1 MSSSAGPPAP
11 AAGPSSSSAAAWS
24 ALCSAYYASR
34 AGHRV
39 TVIDRGGPSRD
50 CCSFGNAGL
59 VVPSHFVPLAAPG
72 MVGMA
77 LRMMLDPAS
86 PFYVR
91 PRLSAELLEWAWLFF
106 RAATAE
112 RRRARR
118 PAPARP
124 EPGDPRV
131 LRRTGRRLDAD
142 FGFERNG
149 LLMLCR
155 SEETMADE
163 RRTARLAREL
173 GMPADVLDANSRRP
187 GARRP
192 DGRRGRRLFSAD
204 CHLHLRS
211 SWGRCRITWS
221 EPASASSGTTEVTG
235 WRASG
240 AKAAAVRT
248 SGGDFVADEFVLAG
262 GSWSPPVARGLG
274 LKLPLQAGKGYSLTL
289 ERPRRLPRI
298 PAILVEAR
306 VAVTPMGGALRFGGT
321 MELGGLDHEVS
332 PARVRGI
339 VESACRYLPDFTPDD
354 FAGVPAWHGLRPCS
368 PDGLPYLGRSR
379 RCENVIVATGHAMM
393 GLSLGPITGRLV
405 AEILSGPSAVTEHRP
420 IGSRPVWVSGLPS
433 HESRGT
439 HANENAAARCGVCSD
454 PARWF
459 HAGIRP
465 AAVAHLRG
473 RRERASMCPAADS
486 SVSPTAAR

>member
-1 MSSSAGPPAP
+1 MSSSAGPPG
-11 AAGPSSSSAAAWS
+11 AGGKSVVIVGGGVVG
-24 ALCSAYYASR
+24 LCSAYYASL

-39 TVIDRGGPSRD
+39 TVIERGGPSRD
-50 CCSFGNAGL
+50 CCSMGNAGL

-77 LRMMLDPAS
+77 MRMMLDPAS

-91 PRLSAELLEWAWLFF
+91 PRLSAELLEWGWLFT
-106 RAATAE
+106 RAATEE
-112 RRRARR
+112 RVERA
-118 PAPARP
+118 APLLRDLNLATRACF
-124 EPGDPRV
+124 EELSCV
-131 LRRTGRRLDAD
+131 LDGGFD
-142 FGFERNG
+142 FERNG

-173 GMPADVLDANSRRP
+173 GMPADVLDAKQTADLEP
-187 GARRP
+187 GVRMDVAGCVYFP
-192 DGRRGRRLFSAD
+192 LD
-204 CHLHLRS
+204 CHLSPAKFMGALQDHLERTGVRFE
-211 SWGRCRITWS
+211 WH
-221 EPASASSGTTEVTG
+221 TEATG

-240 AKAAAVRT
+240 SKAAAVRT
-248 SGGDFVADEFVLAG
+248 SRGDFAADEFVLAG

-289 ERPRRLPRI
+289 ERPTRLPRI

-321 MELGGLDHEVS
+321 MELAGIDHEVR

-339 VESACRYLPDFTPDD
+339 VESACHYLPDFTPGD
-354 FAGVPAWHGLRPCS
+354 FAGVHAWHGLRPCS
-368 PDGLPYLGRSR
+368 PDGLPYLGRTR

-405 AEILSGPSAVTEHRP
+405 AEILSDRSPSLN
-420 IGSRPVWVSGLPS
+420 IDLL
-433 HESRGT
+433 
-439 HANENAAARCGVCSD
+439 D
-454 PARWF
+454 PDRYA
-459 HAGIRP
+459 
-465 AAVAHLRG
+465 
-473 RRERASMCPAADS
+473 
-486 SVSPTAAR
+486 